1 MPRSGWRGAPSR
13 RGAAAYGVA
22 YLLSGRQFSLQ
33 KCDFVF
39 CGKGEK
45 SPVASKYCGKPLR
58 GCVGSRSAAGAA
70 APRLVGAR
78 IQYILKKVDSATW
91 ERARTQTPPWGAK
104 GWTSSHRCVRPAR
117 VLASVL
123 PGAGHSRCVRWL
135 AQVIDEE
142 SSSWPCSE
150 ASLTSRCHST
160 SSWQWQWSSNDCQ
173 ATTSSTRCQD
183 CSWLFRRG
191 WRLAGWMDGRAMARC
206 KDTRVP

>member
-78 IQYILKKVDSATW
+78 IQFILKKVDFPTW
-91 ERARTQTPPWGAK
+91 MSDGCSRYDPTAGCSFAHPAFPPP
-104 GWTSSHRCVRPAR
+104 H
-117 VLASVL
+117 
-123 PGAGHSRCVRWL
+123 
-135 AQVIDEE
+135 
-142 SSSWPCSE
+142 
-150 ASLTSRCHST
+150 
-160 SSWQWQWSSNDCQ
+160 
-173 ATTSSTRCQD
+173 
-183 CSWLFRRG
+183 
-191 WRLAGWMDGRAMARC
+191 
-206 KDTRVP
+206 VP

>member
-78 IQYILKKVDSATW
+78 IQCILKKVDFPTW
-91 ERARTQTPPWGAK
+91 PKKDDLSLGLTGAC
-104 GWTSSHRCVRPAR
+104 R
-117 VLASVL
+117 
-123 PGAGHSRCVRWL
+123 
-135 AQVIDEE
+135 
-142 SSSWPCSE
+142 
-150 ASLTSRCHST
+150 
-160 SSWQWQWSSNDCQ
+160 SN
-173 ATTSSTRCQD
+173 
-183 CSWLFRRG
+183 
-191 WRLAGWMDGRAMARC
+191 
-206 KDTRVP
+206 

>member
-78 IQYILKKVDSATW
+78 IQCILKNADFPTWCTIHVRGRDDRGLTGACRSNYRERHYAAT
-91 ERARTQTPPWGAK
+91 R
-104 GWTSSHRCVRPAR
+104 
-117 VLASVL
+117 
-123 PGAGHSRCVRWL
+123 
-135 AQVIDEE
+135 
-142 SSSWPCSE
+142 
-150 ASLTSRCHST
+150 
-160 SSWQWQWSSNDCQ
+160 
-173 ATTSSTRCQD
+173 
-183 CSWLFRRG
+183 
-191 WRLAGWMDGRAMARC
+191 
-206 KDTRVP
+206 

>member
-1 MPRSGWRGAPSR
+1 MDTRRGAATLAALCR

-78 IQYILKKVDSATW
+78 IQCILKKVDFPTW
-91 ERARTQTPPWGAK
+91 HQ
-104 GWTSSHRCVRPAR
+104 
-117 VLASVL
+117 
-123 PGAGHSRCVRWL
+123 PGEAGLVMIRMS
-135 AQVIDEE
+135 
-142 SSSWPCSE
+142 
-150 ASLTSRCHST
+150 
-160 SSWQWQWSSNDCQ
+160 
-173 ATTSSTRCQD
+173 
-183 CSWLFRRG
+183 
-191 WRLAGWMDGRAMARC
+191 
-206 KDTRVP
+206 

>member
-78 IQYILKKVDSATW
+78 IQCILKNADFPTWGPSALAFASPLPLPFSPILITRKGAP
-91 ERARTQTPPWGAK
+91 RAKIGSDV
-104 GWTSSHRCVRPAR
+104 SS
-117 VLASVL
+117 
-123 PGAGHSRCVRWL
+123 
-135 AQVIDEE
+135 Q
-142 SSSWPCSE
+142 
-150 ASLTSRCHST
+150 
-160 SSWQWQWSSNDCQ
+160 
-173 ATTSSTRCQD
+173 
-183 CSWLFRRG
+183 
-191 WRLAGWMDGRAMARC
+191 
-206 KDTRVP
+206 TRVSV